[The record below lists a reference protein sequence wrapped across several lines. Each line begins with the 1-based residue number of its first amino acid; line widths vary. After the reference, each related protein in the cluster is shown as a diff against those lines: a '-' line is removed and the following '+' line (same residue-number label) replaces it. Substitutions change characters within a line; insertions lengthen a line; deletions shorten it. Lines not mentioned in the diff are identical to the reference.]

1 MARPREYR
9 FLTMYAY
16 FLKAFIDGR
25 YTRVE
30 ILKKQADFNTNLPA
44 QLDAILAGHTFRIIV
59 CSDGVIVESNDEVEG
74 FGGSSFTILV
84 NKVEIEFRVLN
95 TPMVY

>member
-1 MARPREYR
+1 
-9 FLTMYAY
+9 MYAY

-30 ILKKQADFNTNLPA
+30 ILKKQTDFNTNLPA
-44 QLDAILAGHTFRIIV
+44 QLDTILAGHEFRIIV
-59 CSDGVIVESNDEVEG
+59 CSDGVIVESTDEVDG
-74 FGGSSFTILV
+74 FGGSSFTIRV
-84 NKVEIEFRVLN
+84 NTVEIEFRVMK

>member
-1 MARPREYR
+1 
-9 FLTMYAY
+9 MYAY

-44 QLDAILAGHTFRIIV
+44 QLNAILTGHEFRIIV
-59 CSDGVIVESNDEVEG
+59 CTDGVIVESNTECEG
-74 FGGSSFTILV
+74 FGGSSFTIRV
-84 NKVEIEFRVLN
+84 NTIEIEFRVMK

>member
-1 MARPREYR
+1 
-9 FLTMYAY
+9 MYAY

-25 YTRVE
+25 YTIVE

-44 QLDAILAGHTFRIIV
+44 HLDTIFAGHTFRIIA
-59 CSDGVIVESNDEVEG
+59 CSDGVIVESDDELEG
-74 FGGSSFTILV
+74 FGGSSFTIRV
-84 NKVEIEFRVLN
+84 NTVEIEFRVTK